1 MHTHTYV
8 HILRYVRTYVCTFVC
23 MYVRMY
29 VCTCI
34 LHIGGDAIEKAM
46 HSYPGLNEDGVWN
59 MANDVLYKVELYCTY
74 IRVRISYE
82 CSLCLRMLLAC

>member
-1 MHTHTYV
+1 MPVLPYVRTCIRIHMYTY
-8 HILRYVRTYVCTFVC
+8 LGMYVRTYVCTFVC

-46 HSYPGLNEDGVWN
+46 HSYPGLNEEGVCGTWP
-59 MANDVLYKVELYCTY
+59 MMCCTTWSCTVRTY
-74 IRVRISYE
+74 I
-82 CSLCLRMLLAC
+82 L

>member
-1 MHTHTYV
+1 MYIRMYV
-8 HILRYVRTYVCTFVC
+8 
-23 MYVRMY
+23 YVRMY

-46 HSYPGLNEDGVWN
+46 HSYPGLNEDGVCGTWP
-59 MANDVLYKVELYCTY
+59 MMCCPYKVELYCTY
-74 IRVRISYE
+74 VRISYE